1 MKELEIYTKAWKRQM
16 WEAKS
21 LGKWKAPKDRK
32 FIFHKGWHS
41 LPPKHPILMVESI
54 FKQQWFSL
62 YNVARLAAYFCSIL
76 TGAGK
81 PAKAVATRLG
91 HKGEKMLQATYS
103 HVTRSMSKQAA

>member
-41 LPPKHPILMVESI
+41 LPFKHPILMVESI

-62 YNVARLAAYFCSIL
+62 YNVARLAHTSAAFL
-76 TGAGK
+76 LEQGNQ
-81 PAKAVATRLG
+81 P
-91 HKGEKMLQATYS
+91 
-103 HVTRSMSKQAA
+103 KQ